1 MLVPLI
7 IFLLSSTWFEYKFLC
22 SGIVF
27 LIASYTDF
35 LDGNLA
41 RKNNIITNFGQI
53 MDPMADKILVSAIL
67 IFFVGLGF
75 VPALAAAVI
84 ILREFV
90 ITSVRFLVFQTSRR
104 VVSANI
110 LGKLKTVSQM
120 AAIITIFSVQS
131 CLEISK
137 ISCNFIMQNLM
148 FFEVL
153 QSVLIWIAALLSL
166 ISGLVYIYLNRK
178 SIISSF

>member
-7 IFLLSSTWFEYKFLC
+7 IFLLSSTWFGYKFLC

-41 RKNNIITNFGQI
+41 RKNNIITDFGQI

-67 IFFVGLGF
+67 IFFVGFGF
-75 VPALAAAVI
+75 VSALAAAVI

-131 CLEISK
+131 CLEIGKTSY
-137 ISCNFIMQNLM
+137 NFIMQNLM

-153 QSVLIWIAALLSL
+153 QSALIWIAALLSL
-166 ISGLVYIYLNRK
+166 VSGLVYIYLNRK

>member
-41 RKNNIITNFGQI
+41 RKNNIITDFGQI
-53 MDPMADKILVSAIL
+53 MDPMADKILISAIL
-67 IFFVGLGF
+67 IFFVGFGF
-75 VPALAAAVI
+75 VPALTAAVI
-84 ILREFV
+84 ILREFIV
-90 ITSVRFLVFQTSRR
+90 TSVRFLVFQTSRR

-120 AAIITIFSVQS
+120 AAIIYIFSVQS
-131 CLEISK
+131 CLEVSK
-137 ISCNFIMQNLM
+137 TSCNFITQNFM

-153 QSVLIWIAALLSL
+153 KLVLIWIAALLSL

>member
-41 RKNNIITNFGQI
+41 RKNNIITDFGQI
-53 MDPMADKILVSAIL
+53 MDPMADKILISAIL
-67 IFFVGLGF
+67 IFFVGFGF
-75 VPALAAAVI
+75 VPALASAVI
-84 ILREFV
+84 ILREFIV
-90 ITSVRFLVFQTSRR
+90 TSVRFLVFQTSRR

-120 AAIITIFSVQS
+120 AAIISIFSVQS
-131 CLEISK
+131 CLEVSK
-137 ISCNFIMQNLM
+137 TSCNFITQNLM

-153 QSVLIWIAALLSL
+153 KLVLIWIAALLSL

>member
-7 IFLLSSTWFEYKFLC
+7 IFLLSADWFEYKFLFA
-22 SGIVF
+22 GIVF

-67 IFFVGLGF
+67 IFFVGMGF
-75 VPALAAAVI
+75 VPAMAAAVI
-84 ILREFV
+84 ILREFI

-137 ISCNFIMQNLM
+137 TSCNLIMRNLM
-148 FFEVL
+148 FFEIL
-153 QSVLIWIAALLSL
+153 QSVLVWIAAILSF

-178 SIISSF
+178 SIVSSF